1 MICSSCSE
9 TVVCCSCDC
18 YSDEHG
24 HTVSDDCSRHR
35 DAKVT
40 SSPEG
45 DRRREDREGRGK
57 EGREQ
62 AEGCRR
68 PQALFSSNPAPVLA
82 NARGGPDDALGLDP
96 GVAMVRAGA

>member
-57 EGREQ
+57 AGR
-62 AEGCRR
+62 
-68 PQALFSSNPAPVLA
+68 
-82 NARGGPDDALGLDP
+82 
-96 GVAMVRAGA
+96 